1 MKKLINKAILLSPII
16 FFSCASENRIEFC
29 ECMDLKKA
37 FTDQYNLSKNEI
49 KEKEKGC
56 LWIENELSP
65 VEITQKTLECWK
77 ANGAQSDTIFN
88 ASSEPLEVE
97 NNIADEN
104 NIPAMGKANCISEF
118 AYIHTSPD
126 INYVT
131 ESYYTTNDV
140 ILYEYN
146 INNNGFLK
154 IHNENEDGTTNF
166 VGYGLISDFNSF
178 EEYIFPLPRNPGF

>member
-1 MKKLINKAILLSPII
+1 MKKLINKAFLLSPII

-65 VEITQKTLECWK
+65 VEITHKTLECWK
-77 ANGAQSDTIFN
+77 ANGAQYDTISN
-88 ASSEPLEVE
+88 ASSEPIEVE
-97 NNIADEN
+97 NNIANEN
-104 NIPAMGKANCISEF
+104 NIPAMGRANCISEF
-118 AYIHTSPD
+118 ASIYSNTDNNSA
-126 INYVT
+126 T
-131 ESYYTTNDV
+131 ESFYTLNDV
-140 ILYEYN
+140 ILYRYN
-146 INNNGFLK
+146 INDNGFLQIYNK
-154 IHNENEDGTTNF
+154 NGDGSTNF

-178 EEYIFPLPRNPGF
+178 EEYIFPLPNPGF